1 MIPHI
6 MHNFYLAILNKNRMK
21 WNTKSWFS
29 MKVIL
34 IFTHWIFINA
44 GCRQG
49 IYDKKSKF
57 DDTVCMLHIV
67 IFWKIKFYR
76 MNPNK
81 YYIRINSKNS
91 LNSNLN
97 TRIWTKFTNIP
108 IWHYFLFDIS
118 FKLRLERNFSYDATK
133 MRICLMHVSLY
144 LCIHHRN
151 ENDIRW
157 INECIVCKWNILF
170 KIVRFLYNNC
180 ECCE

>member
-1 MIPHI
+1 MPQMMPNV
-6 MHNFYLAILNKNRMK
+6 MHNFYLAILNKNRVK
-21 WNTKSWFS
+21 WNTKLWFS

-67 IFWKIKFYR
+67 IFWKIKFYH

-81 YYIRINSKNS
+81 YYIPIDLK
-91 LNSNLN
+91 
-97 TRIWTKFTNIP
+97 THWIQIWTKFTNIT

-118 FKLRLERNFSYDATK
+118 FKLRLDRNFSYDAT
-133 MRICLMHVSLY
+133 
-144 LCIHHRN
+144 
-151 ENDIRW
+151 
-157 INECIVCKWNILF
+157 
-170 KIVRFLYNNC
+170 
-180 ECCE
+180 